1 MAPPRRFRR
10 SMATTRSPRRFL
22 LAHDI
27 GASTCDV
34 LLGAL
39 DDAFDDLEVV
49 EACSV
54 ADAEDALEASS
65 FDACLVCLDL
75 PPAPTAGVRLAQAA
89 LREASYRDAS
99 CDPSEARPG
108 VVLVTRSLRWLP
120 AAAADLRNLPWVQ
133 PDAGP
138 AEVKRAV
145 ADAARQSLVP
155 PPPTSDVVL
164 ARGLVSVDAQ
174 AQAAR
179 RKRRSSLS

>member
-1 MAPPRRFRR
+1 MSPPRRFRR
-10 SMATTRSPRRFL
+10 SMATTRSPKRFL

-27 GASTCDV
+27 GASTCDA
-34 LLGAL
+34 LLGSL

-54 ADAEDALEASS
+54 ADAENALEESS

-75 PPAPTAGVRLAQAA
+75 PPAPLAGVRLAQAA

-99 CDPSEARPG
+99 RDPSAHGARPG

-120 AAAADLRNLPWVQ
+120 ATAAELRNLPWVQ

-138 AEVKRAV
+138 AEIKRAV
-145 ADAARQSLVP
+145 ADAARQSVVP

-164 ARGLVSVDAQ
+164 RGVVPAV
-174 AQAAR
+174 APTPR
-179 RKRRSSLS
+179 RRGRFSAS